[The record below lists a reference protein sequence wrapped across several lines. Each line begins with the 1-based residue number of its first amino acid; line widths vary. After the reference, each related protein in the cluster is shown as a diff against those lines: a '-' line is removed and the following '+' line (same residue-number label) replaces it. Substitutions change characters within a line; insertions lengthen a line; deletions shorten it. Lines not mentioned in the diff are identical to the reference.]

1 VKRATFMMRACLYN
15 MVLMVMAALLL
26 SGAPADAATRSPR
39 KAAPAAKSAPAKK
52 APAKRAAPAK
62 KATSAKKAAPAK
74 SVAPPRP
81 DVSSICVEAGSGLVL
96 CEENADILRP
106 PASMIKMMLM
116 LLVSE
121 GLRDGKWTL
130 ETPITGTKH
139 SQGMGGT
146 QVYLKEGETF
156 PLNQMM
162 LAIAVCSA
170 NDAAMAVAEGLWG
183 SEDAYKKRMNE
194 RAAELGMTNSRFN
207 SVHGLPPVA
216 GQDPD
221 QTTAR
226 DMAKLAQV
234 LVRDP
239 LVFTW
244 TNVKEFV
251 FRPGETAKQNTNKL
265 LWQMENCDGLKT
277 GFINMAGF
285 CVTATAMRQNIR
297 LITVVMGGNQSQER
311 FSLAKNVID
320 GCFTEISRVKLLN
333 KGDMIEPGVPVA
345 NCEQPEV
352 RLAAAEDLWVVIK
365 QADKDKI
372 SLVADHPAQLSPPA
386 QAGAAIGSVRAEL
399 SGTTLGSV
407 SLVTPVELR
416 QARWHWKLIRSIY

>member
-1 VKRATFMMRACLYN
+1 MMRACLRN
-15 MVLMVMAALLL
+15 MVLMGLVVVL
-26 SGAPADAATRSPR
+26 SGAAADAATRSGRKGTAPAA
-39 KAAPAAKSAPAKK
+39 KAAPAKKEPAKK
-52 APAKRAAPAK
+52 APAR
-62 KATSAKKAAPAK
+62 KAAPAK
-74 SVAPPRP
+74 PAAPMRP
-81 DVSSICVEAGSGLVL
+81 DASSICIEATSGLVL
-96 CEENADILRP
+96 CEQNADTLRP
-106 PASMIKMMLM
+106 PASMVKMMLM

-121 GLRDGKWTL
+121 GLRDAKWTL
-130 ETPITGTKH
+130 QTPITGTKH

-146 QVYLKEGETF
+146 QVYLKEGEVF

-162 LAIAVCSA
+162 LAIAVGSA

-183 SEDAYKKRMNE
+183 SEDAYKKAMNA
-194 RAAELGMTNSRFN
+194 RAAELGMTNSKFN

-226 DMAKLAQV
+226 DMARLAQV
-234 LVRDP
+234 LVKDP

-251 FRPGETAKQNTNKL
+251 FRPGESAKQNTNKL
-265 LWQMENCDGLKT
+265 LWQLDNCDGLKT

-285 CVTATAMRQNIR
+285 CVTATVMRENIR

-311 FSLAKNVID
+311 FNLAKNVLESS
-320 GCFTEISRVKLLN
+320 FSEISRVRLLA

-365 QADKDKI
+365 QADKDKV
-372 SLVADHPAQLSPPA
+372 SLVADHPARLTPPT
-386 QAGAAIGSVRAEL
+386 QAGATIGSLRAEL
-399 SGTTLGSV
+399 AGTTLGSV
-407 SLVTPVELR
+407 SLVSPVELR
-416 QARWHWKLIRSIY
+416 QARWHWKLIHSIY